1 MEEHFEMEK
10 KETVRTI
17 LAARKKARIIGGLL
31 WSFMILGGILGA
43 VFWKWYALVIV
54 TVIGLLFTSIYALL
68 QAKQIS
74 RQTGLTL
81 EEQEKLIKKHE

>member
-1 MEEHFEMEK
+1 MK
-10 KETVRTI
+10 KNESVRII

-31 WSFMILGGILGA
+31 WSFMILGRILGA
-43 VFWKWYALVIV
+43 VFWKWYALVLVIA
-54 TVIGLLFTSIYALL
+54 IGLLFTSIYSLL

-81 EEQEKLIKKHE
+81 EEQEKLIKKYE